1 MAELNQAERALAQ
14 RLSDEVDAFN
24 LRAAGRLGFA
34 EFVLSETDADGELA
48 GGAAGWVWGGTCWLE
63 SLWVREDMRH
73 HGLGSRLLAAVEAEA
88 HRRECAQVALE
99 THTFQAPD
107 FYAAHG
113 FEEVGRLP
121 GYPAG
126 HAQLMMRKLLV

>member
-1 MAELNQAERALAQ
+1 MTQLSPAERALAQ
-14 RLSDEVDAFN
+14 RLSDEVNAFN
-24 LRAAGRLGFA
+24 VRVAGELGFA
-34 EFVLSETDADGELA
+34 EFLFSETDSAGELA
-48 GGAAGWVWGGTCWLE
+48 GGAYGWVWGGTCWLE
-63 SLWVREDMRH
+63 SLWVREDIRH

-88 HRRECAQVALE
+88 RRRRCSQIALD

-113 FEEVGRLP
+113 FEEVGRVP

-126 HAQLMMRKLLV
+126 HAQLTMLKRLS